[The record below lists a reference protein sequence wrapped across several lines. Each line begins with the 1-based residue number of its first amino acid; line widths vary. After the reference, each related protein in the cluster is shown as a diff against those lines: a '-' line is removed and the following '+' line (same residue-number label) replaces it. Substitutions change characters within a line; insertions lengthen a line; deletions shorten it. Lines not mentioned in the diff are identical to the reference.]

1 MTYEKNGERGR
12 TAKMQKTAT
21 RDTRLSSAEPLI
33 TPAELIEQ
41 LPIPSEVEQ
50 TVLEGREQVERIIDG
65 KDNRLMAVVGPCS
78 IHDEEAALEYAGR
91 VKDLTKK
98 LSDRLLIVMRVYF
111 EKPRTT
117 VGWKGFIYDP
127 NLNHTFDIASGLR
140 WARALLLKIGELGVY
155 AGTEFLDPIVPQ
167 YIAGL
172 VSWVAIGARTTE
184 SQTHR
189 QMASGLSMPV
199 GFKNSTDGST
209 QVAVDA
215 ITSARSPHAFLGID
229 RHGRSAI
236 VHTTGN
242 PYGYMVLRGGKRGT
256 NYGREAI
263 AEAHRQLT
271 AAGVRSRLL
280 VDCSHGNSNNDH
292 KREATAFR
300 DVVLQRTASNTGI
313 IGCMLESNL
322 FPGKQRLEGDPSE
335 LRYGISITDDCIGWD
350 ETEELLTWAH
360 SELG

>member
-117 VGWKGFIYDP
+117 VRWKGFIYDP

-140 WARALLLKIGELGVY
+140 RARALLLKIGELGVY

-209 QVAVDA
+209 QVAADA

-229 RHGRSAI
+229 RHGRSVLSTRPAT
-236 VHTTGN
+236 HTVTWSFEAASGARTMAERPSPRHTDNLRRPVSDLGFWWTAATGT
-242 PYGYMVLRGGKRGT
+242 RTTTTKGKRPHSGT
-256 NYGREAI
+256 SSRS
-263 AEAHRQLT
+263 
-271 AAGVRSRLL
+271 VRP
-280 VDCSHGNSNNDH
+280 
-292 KREATAFR
+292 ATPVSSDA
-300 DVVLQRTASNTGI
+300 
-313 IGCMLESNL
+313 C
-322 FPGKQRLEGDPSE
+322 
-335 LRYGISITDDCIGWD
+335 
-350 ETEELLTWAH
+350 
-360 SELG
+360 